1 MNDLPLQVLLFQN
14 CMCNIYN
21 TYILH
26 EKRLK
31 MSCQI
36 CNNLKYSM
44 DRDNILIARFMMK
57 DLISSA
63 SSGCISCRVLNN
75 GIHAFVKDSEGQH
88 SWDILRYTNVLQA
101 NLSGSN
107 TILEYF
113 TLQGKLRLCSYQR
126 FYFHFL
132 KLEVFRKV

>member
-1 MNDLPLQVLLFQN
+1 
-14 CMCNIYN
+14 
-21 TYILH
+21 
-26 EKRLK
+26 

-36 CNNLKYSM
+36 CNNLKYPL

-63 SSGCISCRVLNN
+63 GSGCISCCVLNN
-75 GIHAFVKDSEGQH
+75 GIHAFVKDSEEQH

-101 NLSGSN
+101 NLSGSS
-107 TILEYF
+107 TRLEYF
-113 TLQGKLRLCSYQR
+113 TLQGKLHLYSYQR

-132 KLEVFRKV
+132 KLEVFKKI